1 MELVWLVYL
10 ISVLGSLKPILLVF
24 LTMSTMAALVMW
36 FAIIIDPGVKPK
48 VAWIWSLA
56 ALVLSLV
63 TVVVPSEETAYLM
76 VSAYAT
82 QKIAEMPETKELAT
96 DVLTIIQRKVKQY
109 AAEEGVKK

>member
-10 ISVLGSLKPILLVF
+10 ISVLGSLKPILQVF
-24 LTMSTMAALVMW
+24 LTMSTMAALTMW
-36 FAIIIDPGVKPK
+36 FVILIDPRIKTK
-48 VAWIWSLA
+48 IAWIWSVSA
-56 ALVLSLV
+56 VVLSLI
-63 TVVVPSEETAYLM
+63 TVVVPSEKTAYLM

-82 QKIAEMPETKELAT
+82 QKIAEMPETKELAA